1 MIEKISYSGTVCL
14 SGVIVYFSGINLS
27 LDERY
32 SVRFNNLS
40 TIPETTSVT
49 LNPTGYLL
57 TPSETSPILSTL
69 FKSTSNYTTNA
80 SLNLIGLSIY
90 NQSNQLV
97 HTDYKSI
104 SCDTLCGTGVAVSP
118 TPTTTP
124 TLTPTLTPTPTP
136 TPPPPPPPTT
146 INIKTAFDRLINT
159 LPVCNKVLIRA
170 KAYGDL
176 NNTYAYTF
184 GTDMTEVDLQI
195 SNPSGYITIL
205 ENPTYVYTTITLPE
219 SCKDYVLE
227 FGLSD
232 TNNTVQSAAVFRC
245 GNC

>member
-14 SGVIVYFSGINLS
+14 SGVIVSFSGINLS

-32 SVRFNNLS
+32 SVRFNRLS

-49 LNPTGYLL
+49 INPTGYLL

-69 FKSTSNYTTNA
+69 FTSASNYTSNA
-80 SLNLIGLSIY
+80 SINIISLSIY

-104 SCDTLCGTGVAVSP
+104 ACDTLCGTGIALSATP
-118 TPTTTP
+118 TPTP
-124 TLTPTLTPTPTP
+124 TMTPTLTPTPTP
-136 TPPPPPPPTT
+136 TPPPPPPPIT
-146 INIKTAFDRLINT
+146 INIKTDFDRLINT
-159 LPVCNKVLIRA
+159 LPACDKVLIRA

-176 NNTYAYTF
+176 NNTYVYTF
-184 GTDMTEVDLQI
+184 GTDMTGVDLQI

-205 ENPTYVYTTITLPE
+205 ENPTYVYTTISLPE

-232 TNNTVQSAAVFRC
+232 VNNTVQSAAVFRC